1 MPDMEHWPTG
11 RLLSTAARLVEHA
24 WNERLVRIG
33 VTHAGVIAL
42 GVLDSQGPMTQAHLA
57 QIVRV
62 QAQTMGKTL
71 SRLEAHGH
79 VVRVRNDLDRRS
91 HMVSITP
98 QGVEA
103 LREAQDIERTL
114 VDGGE
119 LMSEELR
126 AQLRNV
132 IRELGNPRW
141 QLAVDVPGLPIP
153 VVAPEEIAAVAA
165 QPDTSGEAADGQET
179 ADGDRVRA
187 SKTV

>member
-103 LREAQDIERTL
+103 LREAQDIESHL
-114 VDGGE
+114 LQGGE

-126 AQLRNV
+126 GQLRNV

-141 QLAVDVPGLPIP
+141 QLAVEVPGLPIP
-153 VVAPEEIAAVAA
+153 IVPAEEIAAVAA
-165 QPDTSGEAADGQET
+165 PVEVSEEAPGEDAGVEAEKAAGT
-179 ADGDRVRA
+179 A
-187 SKTV
+187 

>member
-71 SRLEAHGH
+71 SRLESHGH

-103 LREAQDIERTL
+103 LREAQDIESTL
-114 VDGGE
+114 IQGGD

-126 AQLRNV
+126 SQLRNV

-153 VVAPEEIAAVAA
+153 VVPAEEIVAA
-165 QPDTSGEAADGQET
+165 GVTDEASGEDSGVEAGESVPKA
-179 ADGDRVRA
+179 
-187 SKTV
+187 

>member
-57 QIVRV
+57 QLVRV

-79 VVRVRNDLDRRS
+79 VARVRNDLDRRS

-103 LREAQDIERTL
+103 LREAQNIERTL
-114 VDGGE
+114 IEGGE
-119 LMSEELR
+119 LMSEQLR
-126 AQLRNV
+126 GQLRNV

-153 VVAPEEIAAVAA
+153 VVPVEEIAA
-165 QPDTSGEAADGQET
+165 DTLPGDAPGAETEAAAKTGET
-179 ADGDRVRA
+179 A
-187 SKTV
+187 

>member
-42 GVLDSQGPMTQAHLA
+42 GVLDSQGPMTQAQLA

-71 SRLEAHGH
+71 SRLETHGH

-98 QGVEA
+98 QGLEV
-103 LREAQDIERTL
+103 LREAQDIESTL
-114 VDGGE
+114 TDGGE
-119 LMSEELR
+119 LMSEQLR
-126 AQLRNV
+126 GQLRNV

-153 VVAPEEIAAVAA
+153 VAPQEALAPTA
-165 QPDTSGEAADGQET
+165 QEPASGEAVDGAE
-179 ADGDRVRA
+179 AKA
-187 SKTV
+187 AESA

>member
-1 MPDMEHWPTG
+1 MPDMEHLPTG

-71 SRLEAHGH
+71 SRLESHGH

-98 QGVEA
+98 EGVEA
-103 LREAQDIERTL
+103 LREAQDIESTL
-114 VDGGE
+114 VEGGE

-126 AQLRNV
+126 GQLRNV

-153 VVAPEEIAAVAA
+153 VVGAEEIVAGVAPEGDAGEG
-165 QPDTSGEAADGQET
+165 TEAARAADT
-179 ADGDRVRA
+179 A
-187 SKTV
+187 

>member
-57 QIVRV
+57 QLVRV

-79 VVRVRNDLDRRS
+79 VARVRNDLDRRS

-103 LREAQDIERTL
+103 LREAQNIERTL
-114 VDGGE
+114 IEGGE
-119 LMSEELR
+119 LMSEALR
-126 AQLRNV
+126 GQLRNV

-153 VVAPEEIAAVAA
+153 VVPAEEIVAA
-165 QPDTSGEAADGQET
+165 GEPEKAPAKDAGDEAAKAAES
-179 ADGDRVRA
+179 A
-187 SKTV
+187 

>member
-71 SRLEAHGH
+71 ARLESHGH

-98 QGVEA
+98 LGVEA
-103 LREAQDIERTL
+103 LREAQGIERTL
-114 VDGGE
+114 IDGDV

-126 AQLRNV
+126 GQLRSL

-153 VVAPEEIAAVAA
+153 VVAPEEIAAVAES
-165 QPDTSGEAADGQET
+165 SGADAASDSAPSTGT
-179 ADGDRVRA
+179 A
-187 SKTV
+187 

>member
-24 WNERLVRIG
+24 WNEKLVRIG

-42 GVLDSQGPMTQAHLA
+42 GVLDSQGSMTQSHLA

-71 SRLEAHGH
+71 ARLESHGH
-79 VVRVRNDLDRRS
+79 VARVRNDLDRRS
-91 HMVSITP
+91 HLVSITP
-98 QGVEA
+98 QGREA
-103 LREAQDIERTL
+103 LREAQDIESTL
-114 VDGGE
+114 IDGGG

-126 AQLRNV
+126 GQLRSV

-153 VVAPEEIAAVAA
+153 AVEPEEIAAVAA
-165 QPDTSGEAADGQET
+165 VDTSSGAAGTDNVEAAET
-179 ADGDRVRA
+179 A
-187 SKTV
+187 